1 MKSSAASRRVDDP
14 RQQVLDTVL
23 ALFSERGYFA
33 TSVQDISRESGV
45 SVGSLYHHFGDKEG
59 IARALYQSLSERMSA
74 KISWIR
80 THKKTAHDQCR
91 DIVKTLFEMTEAEPL
106 VMDFMLYAKHKDFL
120 PEEKPICS
128 SKPFELMRAIV
139 AAGMESGEI
148 RPMDL
153 MVASSSLFGGPVRMI
168 VARLDGVLQA
178 PLPRYLDEAW
188 DCAWRSV
195 AARL

>member
-1 MKSSAASRRVDDP
+1 MSNSATSRRVQDP
-14 RQQVLDTVL
+14 RQQILDTVL
-23 ALFSERGYFA
+23 VLFSERGYFA

-45 SVGSLYHHFGDKEG
+45 SVGSIYHHFGDKEG
-59 IARALYQSLSERMSA
+59 IARALYQTLSERMSHS
-74 KISWIR
+74 ISRIIAQQG
-80 THKKTAHDQCR
+80 TAHDRCR
-91 DIVKTLFEMTEAEPL
+91 GIVETLFEMTEAEPL
-106 VMDFMLYAKHKDFL
+106 VMDFMLYAKHRDFL

-128 SKPFELMRAIV
+128 SRPFELMRTII
-139 AAGMESGEI
+139 AAGMKAGEI

-178 PLPRYLDEAW
+178 PLPRYLDEVW

-195 AARL
+195 AAR